1 MSVSFSS
8 RGYYY
13 PGLDGYSGV
22 QGVSSILT
30 HALSD
35 ILEWGRRMLLLLG
48 AASDEEANPRV
59 QFRTL

>member
-48 AASDEEANPRV
+48 AASD
-59 QFRTL
+59 